1 MKKIVFPGLAFYAVL
16 AGMGLFL
23 RPDISGLLLMPW
35 LAGFVFL
42 AFTLSY
48 LSLFS
53 ISDSYGFSFIILGI
67 IGLNFLIQI
76 SGNAASP
83 FFPLYFVLITAA
95 AIQHRTRAYPV
106 AGLILT
112 IQALNLF
119 LTRTVDQTGWTAFA
133 GFAVS
138 LVGVAFI
145 TAQIAHRIRNE
156 ARKARDS
163 YEKLLS
169 DASAVDPLAG
179 GTNVEALTEKNRQAT
194 NVSAAR
200 QREGT
205 FGGLIDMVSGLVP
218 THTCALFLD
227 EREEGVLTLRGI
239 RSQSA
244 HAATSAVRISRGS
257 GLIGICVDTN
267 QPQYLADMVIPSQSL
282 GYYTKEVPVQSFFV
296 VPISQGDRVVGALAL
311 DSLERDAFPT
321 ELQETLTRF
330 IPFFSQIIEKIQISL
345 EMDIR
350 AKNFAAL
357 HEMSSVLTSSL
368 DLTDVLN
375 KLTSQIRSVVPYDY
389 CAFVLYDEKNKKAIL
404 AALRGYDSKYIGSG
418 FPLDPDMKDQDPDEQ
433 SAILMHMMRQW
444 ERGVVKVHY
453 DPDLGDRGRDI
464 GLFPVKGLQQAVKS
478 LYGRPLVSP
487 GKFIGAVFLSSLRPN
502 TFTEYHLKFMDTLL
516 NQVAMVVDNSM
527 LHQRIRDMAHTDG
540 LTGLLNHRTFMDKL
554 DEEFKRLDREF
565 QPFSLL
571 LLDIDYFKK
580 VNDEY
585 GHPIGDVALK
595 CIAGVIREMARGIDF
610 VARYGGEEFAVG
622 MVNAD
627 TEGAKMMA
635 ERIRKAVENTVISS
649 GKITL
654 KRTLSIGVASYKQGC
669 AKKETL
675 ISQADQALYHAKH
688 AGRNRVSLFTDI
700 KENLKQEDPQ

>member
-1 MKKIVFPGLAFYAVL
+1 MKKIILPGLALYAVL
-16 AGMGLFL
+16 AGLGLFL
-23 RPDISGLLLMPW
+23 QPEISGLILIPW
-35 LAGFVFL
+35 LAGFVVL

-48 LSLFS
+48 FTLFS
-53 ISDSYGFSFIILGI
+53 KNGANGFSFTILGI
-67 IGLNFLIQI
+67 VGLNFLIQL
-76 SGNAASP
+76 SGGAGSP
-83 FFPLYFVLITAA
+83 FFPSYFILITATA
-95 AIQHRTRAYPV
+95 FQHRTRAYPV
-106 AGLILT
+106 AGLILA

-119 LTRTVDQTGWTAFA
+119 RTGTADQAAWIAFG
-133 GFAVS
+133 GFS
-138 LVGVAFI
+138 LSLAGVAFI
-145 TAQIAHRIRNE
+145 TAQIAHRIRSE
-156 ARKARDS
+156 ARTARDS

-169 DASAVDPLAG
+169 DADAVDPLAG
-179 GTNVEALTEKNRQAT
+179 GTNVESLTEKNRQAI
-194 NVSAAR
+194 NVSVAR
-200 QREGT
+200 QREGA
-205 FGGLIDMVSGLVP
+205 FGGLIDLVSGLVP
-218 THTCALFLD
+218 AHTCALFLD
-227 EREEGVLTLRGI
+227 ERNDGVLTLRGI
-239 RSQSA
+239 RSRSA
-244 HAATSAVRISRGS
+244 YAATSAVRIARGS
-257 GLIGICVDTN
+257 GLIGICVDEN
-267 QPQYLADMVIPSQSL
+267 RRQYLADMVIPAQSL
-282 GYYTKEVPVQSFFV
+282 GYYTQDVPVKSFLV
-296 VPISQGDRVVGALAL
+296 VPISQGDCVVGALAI
-311 DSLERDAFPT
+311 DSLEQDAFPK

-368 DLTDVLN
+368 DITEILN
-375 KLTSQIRSVVPYDY
+375 KLTSQIRSVVPYDF
-389 CAFVLYDEKNKKAIL
+389 CAFVLYNDKNKRAIL
-404 AALRGYDSKYIGSG
+404 AAVRGYDSKYAGSSFSLDSQIQDG
-418 FPLDPDMKDQDPDEQ
+418 DPLEQ

-444 ERGVVKVHY
+444 EHGVVRVHY
-453 DPDLGDRGRDI
+453 DPDLGDRGKDI
-464 GLFPVKGLQQAVKS
+464 GLFPIKGLQPPVKS

-487 GKFIGAVFLSSLRPN
+487 GKFIGAVFLSSIRPH
-502 TFTEYHLKFMDTLL
+502 TFSEYHLKFMDTLL

-627 TEGAKMMA
+627 SEGAKMMA

-649 GKITL
+649 GRITL
-654 KRTLSIGVASYKQGC
+654 QRTLSIGVATYIRGC
-669 AKKETL
+669 EKKETL

-688 AGRNRVSLFTDI
+688 AGRNRVSLFSDI
-700 KENLKQEDPQ
+700 KESA